1 MGSEDL
7 ARAGHRASPGVGRD
21 AVADLAKVGT
31 DPAQVEVGDRVMA
44 GARDHEGGLAR
55 DHEDPQVEHAAAD
68 PGLADRALDLR
79 ALGEQELD
87 QLVDRGSGLELLE
100 TERIEA
106 ALGADVHGRQQ
117 PLALGLVGPIL
128 IERHARGRGAAGE
141 LDEDRG
147 PAAREHLR
155 AQLLGRVDAVEEFGH
170 RDAELGVATRGP
182 ALVEELGDAGR
193 RLEHP
198 PARPL
203 LEHRRELV
211 EVAAIAELVLARRED
226 LTEANPA
233 ALAQRERVDRRA
245 ARARRVGEASLEQE
259 RLDLGVLAGRV
270 DPDQQGLVGDLE
282 QRRRFMQQ
290 RAMAQHD
297 RLGLA
302 MLAQRRAKARD
313 AAILGVA
320 EDQEASHS
328 PICV

>member
-1 MGSEDL
+1 M
-7 ARAGHRASPGVGRD
+7 
-21 AVADLAKVGT
+21 
-31 DPAQVEVGDRVMA
+31 
-44 GARDHEGGLAR
+44 
-55 DHEDPQVEHAAAD
+55 
-68 PGLADRALDLR
+68 
-79 ALGEQELD
+79 
-87 QLVDRGSGLELLE
+87 
-100 TERIEA
+100 
-106 ALGADVHGRQQ
+106 
-117 PLALGLVGPIL
+117 
-128 IERHARGRGAAGE
+128 
-141 LDEDRG
+141 
-147 PAAREHLR
+147 
-155 AQLLGRVDAVEEFGH
+155 
-170 RDAELGVATRGP
+170 
-182 ALVEELGDAGR
+182 
-193 RLEHP
+193 
-198 PARPL
+198 
-203 LEHRRELV
+203 
-211 EVAAIAELVLARRED
+211 LARRED